1 MMRATGEPMR
11 LGLIFGIVLA
21 IILGVTLWKRG
32 KPPVP

>member
-1 MMRATGEPMR
+1 MRIGII
-11 LGLIFGIVLA
+11 LGIVLV